1 MATALSNFVNNLSEG
16 IHKTKCK
23 YKHDEKNVKLAE
35 LNNVAT
41 VFLNTQTL
49 KMITLNTNVYVV
61 MRIIKKS
68 LIKRFFNTYKFP
80 NHFNNKFILLL
91 LKGVYPCEYMD
102 D

>member
-16 IHKTKCK
+16 IHKIKCK

-49 KMITLNTNVYVV
+49 KMIT
-61 MRIIKKS
+61 
-68 LIKRFFNTYKFP
+68 
-80 NHFNNKFILLL
+80 
-91 LKGVYPCEYMD
+91 
-102 D
+102 